1 MKSYILGTF
10 LICSLILNLFQ
21 LMDNETIVYDDLS
34 SELGHDIK
42 VAQKKDLVNT
52 GQASIKNNSKL
63 VNNKSHKGNL
73 GKFKESVLG
82 VTPDESESGP
92 MLKTHIN
99 EQFIES
105 EIDKAKEV
113 WREKATDYFVG
124 ELRFDAEQIEEYFS
138 IGNEREAQISEYLQ
152 EKIDGESTFI
162 YTVENMVEEN
172 EINLKFLKK
181 MKELFGEAG
190 YEKYKVYRDKY
201 NQEMMDRDEGYF
213 PIEL

>member
-1 MKSYILGTF
+1 
-10 LICSLILNLFQ
+10 
-21 LMDNETIVYDDLS
+21 MDNETVVYDDLS
-34 SELGHDIK
+34 NDLGHGIEI
-42 VAQKKDLVNT
+42 AHKKDQVNT
-52 GQASIKNNSKL
+52 AQASIKNNSKL

-82 VTPDESESGP
+82 VSSEQDQSGP
-92 MLKTHIN
+92 MMKTEIN
-99 EQFIES
+99 QNFNES
-105 EIDKAKEV
+105 EIDRAKEV
-113 WREKATDYFVG
+113 WREKATEYFVG
-124 ELRFDAEQIEEYFS
+124 ELEFDPEQIEEYFS
-138 IGNEREAQISEYLQ
+138 IGNNREAEISEYLQ

-172 EINLKFLKK
+172 EINIKFLKK
-181 MKELFGEAG
+181 MKSLFGESG